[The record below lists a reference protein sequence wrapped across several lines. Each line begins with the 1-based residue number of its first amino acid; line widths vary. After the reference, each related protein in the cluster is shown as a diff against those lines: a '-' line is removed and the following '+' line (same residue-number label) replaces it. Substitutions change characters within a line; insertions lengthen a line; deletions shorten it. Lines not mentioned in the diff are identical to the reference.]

1 MKCIAI
7 VEDEDFMR
15 EELCDILRKAGE
27 KHDNYHKIGN
37 ILKQKKLQILKMSQ
51 ISFCGSPPT

>member
-15 EELCDILRKAGE
+15 EELCDILRKAGF
-27 KHDNYHKIGN
+27 KT
-37 ILKQKKLQILKMSQ
+37 
-51 ISFCGSPPT
+51 SFT